1 MKPSSLRQ
9 RISLALAG
17 LVTMGGATGVATV
30 AFQSV
35 AWAACEGTAIDAK
48 TVTLP
53 VAAAQVNAPA
63 AWAAGFDGGGVD
75 VAVIDTGV
83 VAVPG
88 LSSTGKII
96 DAADLS
102 TDSGNE
108 ALRFRDGEGH
118 GTSMAGIIA
127 GDASGGP
134 MSKGVAPGA
143 RIINVKVAASD
154 GSVDVSQVVAAI
166 DWVVQ
171 NKTSFGRN
179 IRVLNLSYTTDAATD
194 YKFDPLTHAVETAWK
209 AGIVV
214 VASAGNDG
222 KALQRLGNPAA
233 DPFVLAVGAASF
245 DAATGKFTVPDWS
258 SHGNGARNP
267 DVVAPGTDI
276 ASLRVPGSLLDA
288 TYPAARFYDPATC
301 TSFFRGSGTS
311 QSAAVASGAV
321 ALLLQQR
328 PSLTPDQVKALLRSS
343 ARSAS
348 ASAQVQG
355 SGVIDVAALLA
366 APTPAAAQSFAPSTG
381 KGSLEAARGSNHLK
395 KESKDKQL
403 KQLDG
408 EKTAQDT
415 SFNSDEWSRAATNRS
430 AWTNQIFDSKG
441 RFVSGTWSG
450 SSWSGSS
457 WSGSSWSGS
466 SWSGSSWSGSSWR

>member
-1 MKPSSLRQ
+1 MKSSSRRH
-9 RISLALAG
+9 RISLALTAA
-17 LVTMGGATGVATV
+17 MSFGGVTGVATV

-35 AWAACEGTAIDAK
+35 AWGACDGTAVDTK

-53 VAAAQVNAPA
+53 VAAAQINAPA
-63 AWAAGFDGGGVD
+63 AWAAGFDGTGVD

-88 LSSTGKII
+88 LSSAGKIV

-127 GDASGGP
+127 GDGSGGP
-134 MSKGVAPGA
+134 HSKGVAPGA
-143 RIINVKVAASD
+143 RIINVKVGASD
-154 GSVDVSQVVAAI
+154 GSVDISQVVAAI

-179 IRVLNLSYTTDAATD
+179 IRVINLSYTTDAATD
-194 YKFDPLTHAVETAWK
+194 YKSDPLTHAVETAWK

-222 KALQRLGNPAA
+222 KSLQRLGNPAA

-245 DAATGKFTVPDWS
+245 DAATAKFTVPDWS
-258 SHGNGARNP
+258 SQGNGTRNP

-288 TYPAARFYDPATC
+288 SFPAARFYDPLTC

-311 QSAAVASGAV
+311 QSAAVTSGAV

-328 PSLTPDQVKALLRSS
+328 PSLTPDQIKALLKSS

-348 ASAQVQG
+348 VGAQKQG

-366 APTPAAAQSFAPSTG
+366 APTPNTAQSLRLRP
-381 KGSLEAARGSNHLK
+381 ARVL
-395 KESKDKQL
+395 SKRPAVPI
-403 KQLDG
+403 
-408 EKTAQDT
+408 T
-415 SFNSDEWSRAATNRS
+415 
-430 AWTNQIFDSKG
+430 
-441 RFVSGTWSG
+441 
-450 SSWSGSS
+450 
-457 WSGSSWSGS
+457 
-466 SWSGSSWSGSSWR
+466 